1 MVSSLSDHRGIF
13 CIFFE
18 TFEKNLA
25 INASMA
31 VKIRLTRMGT
41 KKRPF
46 YRIIAT
52 DSRYARSGHMLEV
65 LGTYDPKNLSV
76 PKNSAQKDEK
86 GLTTLKTDRI
96 QYWIKS
102 GAQLSPTVNSL
113 LKRLK
118 FQKTAA

>member
-1 MVSSLSDHRGIF
+1 
-13 CIFFE
+13 
-18 TFEKNLA
+18 
-25 INASMA
+25 MA

-76 PKNSAQKDEK
+76 SRDSTQKDEK

-118 FQKTAA
+118 FQKAAA